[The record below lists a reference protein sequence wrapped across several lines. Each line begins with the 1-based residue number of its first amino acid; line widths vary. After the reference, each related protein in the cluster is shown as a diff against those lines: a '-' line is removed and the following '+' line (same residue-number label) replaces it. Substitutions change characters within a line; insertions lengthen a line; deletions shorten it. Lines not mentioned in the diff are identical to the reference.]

1 MITASDPPKM
11 FPLMLNVTGISV
23 MLIGDNVAD
32 RVDTL
37 RDYGASDVHVFPL
50 ANLPGMSDFD
60 RIKPRLVFIADTDED
75 TAAALCQL
83 AHAVGAF
90 VHVQD
95 RIPLCDFH
103 MPARIRRGHL
113 QVTISTDGAAA
124 GLSRLL
130 RKHLENTVL
139 GPEWTDRVAEL
150 AAARGQ
156 WKAAGLSMSEI
167 SRRLEAF
174 VATRGWLKS

>member
-1 MITASDPPKM
+1 MSVASDPPKM
-11 FPLMLNVTGISV
+11 FPLMLNVTGLPV
-23 MLIGDNVAD
+23 MLVGDNIAD
-32 RVDTL
+32 RIETM
-37 RDYGASDVHVFPL
+37 REYGATDVHVFPS
-50 ANLPGMSDFD
+50 ATLPGMSDFD
-60 RIKPRLVFIADTDED
+60 RIKPRLVFIADLDDD
-75 TAAALCQL
+75 TASGLRDL

-124 GLSRLL
+124 GLSRVL
-130 RKHLENTVL
+130 RKHLESTVL

-150 AAARGQ
+150 AAARRQ
-156 WKAAGLSMSEI
+156 WKAEGLGMSEI
-167 SRRLEAF
+167 AKRLEAF
-174 VATRGWLKS
+174 IADRGWLNS

>member
-1 MITASDPPKM
+1 MSTVSDPPKM
-11 FPLMLNVTGISV
+11 FPLMLNVTNVAV
-23 MLIGDNVAD
+23 MLVGDTVTERVA
-32 RVDTL
+32 TL
-37 RDYGASDVHVFPL
+37 REYGATDLHVFP
-50 ANLPGMSDFD
+50 AATLPGMTDFD
-60 RIKPRLVFIADTDED
+60 RIKPRLVFIADLDDD
-75 TAAALCQL
+75 TASALRDL

-124 GLSRLL
+124 GLSRVL
-130 RKHLENTVL
+130 RKHLESTVL

-150 AAARGQ
+150 AEARRE
-156 WKAAGLSMSEI
+156 WKAEGLAMGEI
-167 SRRLEAF
+167 AKRLEAF
-174 VATRGWLKS
+174 IAARGWLDS